1 MKFEWDPAKAT
12 LNMQKHGVSF
22 EEAARAFEDSLSA
35 TFPDPD
41 HSRDEFRLIT
51 YGLGPKG
58 KLLVVSHTELG
69 DTVRIISARHAT
81 EKERKR
87 YES

>member
-1 MKFEWDPAKAT
+1 MKFEWGPAKAT

-41 HSRDEFRLIT
+41 HSRDEFRLIS
-51 YGLGPKG
+51 YGLGPKR
-58 KLLVVSHTELG
+58 KLLVVSHTERG